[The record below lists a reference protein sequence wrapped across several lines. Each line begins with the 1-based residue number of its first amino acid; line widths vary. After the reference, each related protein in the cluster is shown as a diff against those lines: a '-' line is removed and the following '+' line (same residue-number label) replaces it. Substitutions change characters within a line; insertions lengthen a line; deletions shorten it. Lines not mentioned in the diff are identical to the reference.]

1 MKTHSFIWLYEETKC
16 IYPIEC
22 IEVLLGYAG
31 KVMPQDYRE
40 IMQYCGEKRSQLNN
54 DSKRETTA
62 VTEAMKEKAMGTL
75 NLRSSILKHS
85 K

>member
-1 MKTHSFIWLYEETKC
+1 MKTDSFIWLYEETKC
-16 IYPIEC
+16 MYPIEC

-31 KVMPQDYRE
+31 KVMPQDYKE
-40 IMQYCGEKRSQLNN
+40 IMQYCGEKRGQLNI
-54 DSKRETTA
+54 DTKRETTA
-62 VTEAMKEKAMGTL
+62 VTEAMTENAIGTL